1 MPRNL
6 YLLPQCSG
14 WMTGWLFGMEPYS
27 GALPGQ
33 GMLGKLAGNIS
44 FQKLPCASHWT
55 RHIKMPY
62 FTLSAHQPP
71 KEEVLSC
78 FSDEETEAQ
87 GEEVTCLST
96 QVVKGRAK
104 VRSYV
109 RASAVPIVPQ
119 LSGYRTS
126 ERSRFWDASLWTL
139 QRKIQVTICRKSY
152 ICIAL
157 ERLKDDS
164 TSTISFAPH
173 SNLVCY

>member
-1 MPRNL
+1 
-6 YLLPQCSG
+6 
-14 WMTGWLFGMEPYS
+14 
-27 GALPGQ
+27 
-33 GMLGKLAGNIS
+33 
-44 FQKLPCASHWT
+44 
-55 RHIKMPY
+55 MPY

-119 LSGYRTS
+119 LSGYRTQGDI
-126 ERSRFWDASLWTL
+126 RA
-139 QRKIQVTICRKSY
+139 IQVLGCV
-152 ICIAL
+152 AL
-157 ERLKDDS
+157 DSSEKDSSHNMPKVLYLHS
-164 TSTISFAPH
+164 T
-173 SNLVCY
+173 